1 MFNLSLQN
9 MNDIEKKESKT
20 AMPMLGK
27 TVKFAVGTKESLYKS
42 NKKLTEVEVYI
53 DGESGTLYIV
63 PKEDRELEEDN
74 SFLRNIGKPF
84 ENLI

>member
-1 MFNLSLQN
+1 M
-9 MNDIEKKESKT
+9 SK
-20 AMPMLGK
+20 PMIGK
-27 TVKFAVGTKESLYKS
+27 AVKFAIGTRESLYKLD
-42 NKKLTEVEVYI
+42 KKLIEVEIYM

-74 SFLRNIGKPF
+74 PFLRNIGKPF

>member
-1 MFNLSLQN
+1 MS
-9 MNDIEKKESKT
+9 S
-20 AMPMLGK
+20 PMLGK
-27 TVKFAVGTKESLYKS
+27 TVKFAVGTRESLYKL

-63 PKEDRELEEDN
+63 PKEDRELQRRSLPLKDTRE
-74 SFLRNIGKPF
+74 PF